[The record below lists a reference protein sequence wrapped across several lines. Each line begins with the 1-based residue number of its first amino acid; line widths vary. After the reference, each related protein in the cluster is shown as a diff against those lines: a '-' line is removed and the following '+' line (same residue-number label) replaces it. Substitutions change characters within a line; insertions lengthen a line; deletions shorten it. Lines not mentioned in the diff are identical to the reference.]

1 MKTHA
6 IKSLLLAAAILI
18 TTNLTPAFYSLGS
31 STSWVGVVAFYS
43 LLNILF
49 AMWVK
54 KAQNSSPLSFSIM
67 VNGMTAAKIF
77 ITLGIIT
84 VYLIA
89 GMPEKTKFALG
100 VFVVFVCNSTLFVL
114 GSNKIIRKG

>member
-6 IKSLLLAAAILI
+6 IKSLLLAVAILI
-18 TTNLTPAFYSLGS
+18 TTNLTPAFYTLGS
-31 STSWVGVVAFYS
+31 TPSWVFVVAFYS

-49 AMWVK
+49 WIGLK
-54 KAQNSSPLSFSIM
+54 KTQNSSPLGFS
-67 VNGMTAAKIF
+67 VVVYGMTTAKIF

-84 VYLIA
+84 VYLVA
-89 GMPEKTKFALG
+89 GMPEKTMFALG
-100 VFVVFVCNSTLFVL
+100 VFAVFVCNSALFVL